1 MILYGK
7 KFEVQLWNWLEE
19 KLETATAEVTDQLDG
34 PYNEDF
40 VTVQYSDGAVKD
52 MPISSF
58 VKQIVKEII

>member
-1 MILYGK
+1 MGIYGK
-7 KFEVQLWNWLEE
+7 KFQVTTFDLFVDKWV
-19 KLETATAEVTDQLDG
+19 KLTAEIIDQLDG

-58 VKQIVKEII
+58 LRQVDKEIV